1 MERLLR
7 QFSRP
12 ASDNSEFQSRSYEQ
26 LTRGLHPA
34 RQSRKVE
41 VFGRPKN
48 PAEAGTLNA
57 VFETMTSLP
66 RLTFPF
72 KAKDSTYCT
81 SDITVLISAGW
92 ESLD

>member
-7 QFSRP
+7 QVRKT
-12 ASDNSEFQSRSYEQ
+12 ASANSEFQSRSYEQ

-66 RLTFPF
+66 RLT
-72 KAKDSTYCT
+72 
-81 SDITVLISAGW
+81 
-92 ESLD
+92 SLQSEGQYLLCFGHHGVDFCGIGVA

>member
-12 ASDNSEFQSRSYEQ
+12 ASANSEFQCRSYEQ
-26 LTRGLHPA
+26 LTRGLHLA
-34 RQSRKVE
+34 RQSGKVE
-41 VFGRPKN
+41 VFGLLKN

-66 RLTFPF
+66 RLT
-72 KAKDSTYCT
+72 
-81 SDITVLISAGW
+81 
-92 ESLD
+92 SLQSEGQYLLCFGHHGVDFGRMGVA